1 MEQMANNNMD
11 VLKTKELQI
20 EQLVP
25 LWKERLEAGQKVQF
39 SPKGISMLPM
49 LRQGRDSVQLALPPE
64 RLKRHDIIFYQRDD
78 GKYVL
83 HRIIKADEAGLVYTC
98 LGDNQFVKEHGLRRD
113 QVIAIVT
120 EFTRGKRRYNVTD
133 PRYRLYCFLWHYS
146 RPVRFRVCQALRKMF
161 YYAKRLRTK
170 GD

>member
-1 MEQMANNNMD
+1 MANNNMD

-49 LRQGRDSVQLALPPE
+49 LRQGRDCVQLALPPE
-64 RLKRHDIIFYQRDD
+64 QLKRHDIIFYRRDD
-78 GKYVL
+78 GQYVL
-83 HRIIKADEAGLVYTC
+83 HRIIKTDEAGLVYTC

-120 EFTRGKRRYNVTD
+120 EFTRGKHRYSVTD
-133 PRYRLYCFLWHYS
+133 SRYRLYCFLWHYS
-146 RPVRFRVCQALRKMF
+146 RPLRFRVCQALRKMF